1 MSGLLAAPGI
11 TPDSGQGQLLSG
23 MSALFGGAA
32 PTFQTPTPAPAA
44 APQPNTYDKWGHVV
58 SGQASPPPAAAPQQA
73 AAGGVGAS
81 GYDMWGRQAPPQQL
95 PGLADLLAAVQAAQ
109 AQQQTP
115 TPTAAGLLGGGMT
128 GSDGGNT

>member
-32 PTFQTPTPAPAA
+32 PTFQTPTPAPPA
-44 APQPNTYDKWGHVV
+44 APPMNTYDKWGHVV
-58 SGQASPPPAAAPQQA
+58 SGQAAPPPAAAPQQA
-73 AAGGVGAS
+73 ASAVTPGAS
-81 GYDMWGRQAPPQQL
+81 GYDMWGRQAPPPQL

-109 AQQQTP
+109 AQQAP
-115 TPTAAGLLGGGMT
+115 TPTAAGLLGVAGS